1 MGDDEAE
8 RLVRRLIAEVGLD
21 LDILDRYPR
30 EVSGGQAQRVA
41 VARALVSDP
50 EIVILDEPT
59 ASLDQTVRG
68 RILALLADL
77 QRRTGVG
84 YLMITHDISSVRR
97 LATRIAVMY
106 RGLIVESG
114 PAAAV
119 LEDPRHPYTQAL
131 ISAVPVAD
139 PRVPWNGVV
148 ALPRHPDGTLAVT
161 SCPVP
166 GSCHEHGSG
175 LHEVGPDHAAGCT
188 NAVDPQKAATT

>member
-1 MGDDEAE
+1 MVFQHPVQSLDPSWKI
-8 RLVRRLIAEVGLD
+8 RRSVGEPLRHLGVTRRRGRSGGSGELIAEVGLD
-21 LDILDRYPR
+21 PEILDRYPR

-77 QRRTGVG
+77 QQRTGVG

-106 RGLIVESG
+106 RGLIVESR
-114 PAAAV
+114 
-119 LEDPRHPYTQAL
+119 PRARRSSRTRGTPT
-131 ISAVPVAD
+131 
-139 PRVPWNGVV
+139 R
-148 ALPRHPDGTLAVT
+148 RH
-161 SCPVP
+161 
-166 GSCHEHGSG
+166 
-175 LHEVGPDHAAGCT
+175 
-188 NAVDPQKAATT
+188 